1 MSDQQM
7 IEAEQLLAE
16 LETVE
21 AQLDRVQ
28 EGLRQSHRL
37 ATLGTLSAIV
47 AHEFNNLLTPV
58 ISYCQL
64 ALANSDDANPDLP
77 LMRKALQRA
86 LDGAEK
92 AAHIS
97 SSMLGFGRE
106 AEDEQPVAVIGGV
119 VEEVFTCLARD
130 PKKDGIQLR
139 LDLPAEL
146 RVAISP
152 VALQQVLLNLV
163 LNARTA
169 LRQSGGTLAITARP
183 SDAGRVLITVADT
196 GPGIASDLLPRI
208 FEPFVTRP
216 IVAAKSAKAKG
227 NPAAE
232 RRERKGT
239 GLGLAV
245 CRDLV
250 KQAHGTI
257 EVESH
262 VGKGTTFRIELPAA
276 G

>member
-1 MSDQQM
+1 MSDQQLV
-7 IEAEQLLAE
+7 EAEQLLRE

-21 AQLDRVQ
+21 AQLGRVQ

-47 AHEFNNLLTPV
+47 AHEFNNILTPV

-64 ALANSDDANPDLP
+64 ALANCDDADADLP
-77 LMRKALQRA
+77 LMRKALQRSLA
-86 LDGAEK
+86 GAEK

-97 SSMLGFGRE
+97 SSMLGFARE
-106 AEDEQPVAVIGGV
+106 ADDDQPVAVISGV
-119 VEEVFTCLARD
+119 VDEVFTCLARD
-130 PKKDGIQLR
+130 PSKDGIQLR
-139 LDLPAEL
+139 LDVPAEL
-146 RVAISP
+146 RVAMSP

-163 LNARTA
+163 LNARAA
-169 LRQSGGTLAITARP
+169 LRQSRGTLAITARP
-183 SDAGRVLITVADT
+183 TDEQRVLITVADT
-196 GPGIASDLLPRI
+196 GPGIPADLLPRI

-216 IVAAKSAKAKG
+216 ITAAKSTKAS
-227 NPAAE
+227 PAAE
-232 RRERKGT
+232 KRERKGT

-250 KQAHGTI
+250 RQAGGKI

-276 G
+276 GD